1 MVFHVLKDGRKY
13 KEKDAKNLSN
23 IINWERTLGYAISR
37 LEDGVRRLNILAGQ
51 EMDPKRQANSFKE
64 IQHIMDVIKTVDPEH
79 KLFLPSSYT
88 TPAPKGK
95 TEPNLT
101 AAKEAKDFV
110 YKPPA
115 GKGLI
120 GRGLKGAGVVA
131 PRKKNR
137 YYNLAEIKGSG
148 TASDLK
154 YKRNGTKYIRKAD
167 LLNNRLKLVFPN
179 RTSVGPIRDMSDEL
193 TAMVKDL
200 LYNDNIS
207 QQAYRALPIED
218 QRVFYEIVKK
228 THVGYTLQTP
238 MEDPRLTLR
247 AEFDKLRGEIALGND
262 NPDMLRELYRLATD
276 MFEQKMINSNEFKSI
291 MSALL

>member
-1 MVFHVLKDGRKY
+1 
-13 KEKDAKNLSN
+13 
-23 IINWERTLGYAISR
+23 
-37 LEDGVRRLNILAGQ
+37 
-51 EMDPKRQANSFKE
+51 MDPEIEYVDIDHEPGRVYDNSRIVEEADRREAELKRRYDNNRARLPT
-64 IQHIMDVIKTVDPEH
+64 IQETVDPEH
-79 KLFLPSSYT
+79 KLFLQSSYT

-95 TEPNLT
+95 TEPNIT

-110 YKPPA
+110 YEPPA

-137 YYNLAEIKGSG
+137 SYNLADIAGSG

-154 YKRNGTKYIRKAD
+154 YKRIGTKFIRKAD

-228 THVGYTLQTP
+228 THVDHTLQTP
-238 MEDPRLTLR
+238 REDPRLTLR

-291 MSALL
+291 LSALL